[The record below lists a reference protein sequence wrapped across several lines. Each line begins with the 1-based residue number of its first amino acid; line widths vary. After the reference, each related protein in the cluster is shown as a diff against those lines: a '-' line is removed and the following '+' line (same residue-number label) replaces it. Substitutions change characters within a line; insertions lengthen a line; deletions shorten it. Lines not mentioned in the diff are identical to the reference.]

1 MFVKKSA
8 RRMHDTI
15 ESRERR
21 FEKDDCV
28 YLTMKGFEKRI
39 WSHGGEAPCVAGEWR
54 RRKEIMKR
62 WKGK

>member
-1 MFVKKSA
+1 
-8 RRMHDTI
+8 MHHTI
-15 ESRERR
+15 GFRERR

-39 WSHGGEAPCVAGEWR
+39 WSHGGEAPCVAGEWQ
-54 RRKEIMKR
+54 RRKEITKR